1 MAISQQQERV
11 SKVLERMKAMTMED
25 DDNAGMFSEGLENML
40 NELNG
45 EDAFG
50 SEGQSDPRGDFRNGN
65 GIWSMDKV
73 EGIDG

>member
-1 MAISQQQERV
+1 MAITLQQERV
-11 SKVLERMKAMTMED
+11 SKVLERMKTMAMED
-25 DDNAGMFSEGLENML
+25 DSNAGMFSEGLENML

-50 SEGQSDPRGDFRNGN
+50 SEGQGDPRGDSRN

-73 EGIDG
+73 EGLDG